1 MRGDR
6 VEQRRNVRFHPARTK
21 DGRSAGRNGGF
32 VNDDRIVPVAP
43 FVPQW
48 WTDRVE
54 WKARTMARAVRWV
67 YEGIDA
73 IRGRSPEIDA
83 LIDRH
88 GAPAWG
94 RPIPAG
100 ERFATLARMI
110 AYQQLAGAAAAAIWG
125 RVEAVVGAPVEPRA
139 IRVTGEAELRGAGLS
154 RAKVAAV
161 HDLADRVLDGR
172 LRLGRLGS
180 LPDTEVIERLTSVR
194 GIGEWSA
201 QMFLIGALRRPD
213 VWPCADVGVRAGWAR
228 AHDVSAPS
236 VHQMPK
242 LGEPYRPYRSLVAWY
257 CWQAADT
264 PLPG

>member
-1 MRGDR
+1 MGSAHPGRRAVCHAGAHDR
-6 VEQRRNVRFHPARTK
+6 LSA
-21 DGRSAGRNGGF
+21 AGRCGGGGHLG
-32 VNDDRIVPVAP
+32 
-43 FVPQW
+43 
-48 WTDRVE
+48 
-54 WKARTMARAVRWV
+54 ARGGGGWGTRRA
-67 YEGIDA
+67 
-73 IRGRSPEIDA
+73 
-83 LIDRH
+83 
-88 GAPAWG
+88 
-94 RPIPAG
+94 
-100 ERFATLARMI
+100 
-110 AYQQLAGAAAAAIWG
+110 
-125 RVEAVVGAPVEPRA
+125 A

>member
-1 MRGDR
+1 
-6 VEQRRNVRFHPARTK
+6 
-21 DGRSAGRNGGF
+21 
-32 VNDDRIVPVAP
+32 
-43 FVPQW
+43 
-48 WTDRVE
+48 
-54 WKARTMARAVRWV
+54 
-67 YEGIDA
+67 
-73 IRGRSPEIDA
+73 
-83 LIDRH
+83 
-88 GAPAWG
+88 
-94 RPIPAG
+94 
-100 ERFATLARMI
+100 MI
-110 AYQQLAGAAAAAIWG
+110 AYQQLAGAAAAAIWR

-161 HDLADRVLDGR
+161 HDLAERVLDGR